1 MAQSTQEAEG
11 EQQRRQ
17 AVLRERYLSF
27 LQKSADKPATIEM
40 CERTTVT
47 ATIKAF
53 QPSSEHV
60 IVGTVAVA

>member
-27 LQKSADKPATIEM
+27 LQVKIGHFIYKTSQKIDIFGENLKNSAKILKKATDFLI
-40 CERTTVT
+40 
-47 ATIKAF
+47 F
-53 QPSSEHV
+53 QV
-60 IVGTVAVA
+60 